1 MWIGTD
7 LYESTGSLPHRQL
20 RKATPTPTPAASSSL
35 PHRQL
40 RNSGRGLSE
49 EIQSSLP
56 HRQLR
61 NHFSGPSRKPSRS
74 LPHRQLRNAPLP
86 SRRRRRV
93 HCRIGS
99 SENKPIAA
107 ARYAW
112 VHCRIGSSEMAAA
125 TSDAIWRILLSL
137 DFAER
142 INNTIARQVKTQ
154 CVRVDSRGTLTC
166 LGQESV
172 NIFDVPHEP
181 QPDHRPCD
189 ARLLFADCD

>member
-1 MWIGTD
+1 MHTK
-7 LYESTGSLPHRQL
+7 SS
-20 RKATPTPTPAASSSL
+20 APTP
-35 PHRQL
+35 
-40 RNSGRGLSE
+40 SGRGLSE

-86 SRRRRRV
+86 SRCRRRV

-112 VHCRIGSSEMAAA
+112 VHCRIGSSESNPKAVEIAQKVHCRIGSSEMAAA

-172 NIFDVPHEP
+172 NIFDVFHEP

>member
-20 RKATPTPTPAASSSL
+20 RNLELRADPRHPSSL

-40 RNSGRGLSE
+40 RNSCTSGKISLS
-49 EIQSSLP
+49 SSLP

-172 NIFDVPHEP
+172 NIFDVLHEP

>member
-1 MWIGTD
+1 
-7 LYESTGSLPHRQL
+7 
-20 RKATPTPTPAASSSL
+20 
-35 PHRQL
+35 
-40 RNSGRGLSE
+40 
-49 EIQSSLP
+49 
-56 HRQLR
+56 
-61 NHFSGPSRKPSRS
+61 
-74 LPHRQLRNAPLP
+74 
-86 SRRRRRV
+86 
-93 HCRIGS
+93 
-99 SENKPIAA
+99 
-107 ARYAW
+107 
-112 VHCRIGSSEMAAA
+112 MAAA

-172 NIFDVPHEP
+172 NIFDVLHEP

>member
-1 MWIGTD
+1 MITSRVHCRIGSSEK
-7 LYESTGSLPHRQL
+7 LGRSSGIRPAVHCRIGS
-20 RKATPTPTPAASSSL
+20 
-35 PHRQL
+35 
-40 RNSGRGLSE
+40 SE
-49 EIQSSLP
+49 KQMITEI
-56 HRQLR
+56 RAD
-61 NHFSGPSRKPSRS
+61 K
-74 LPHRQLRNAPLP
+74 
-86 SRRRRRV
+86 V

-112 VHCRIGSSEMAAA
+112 VHCRIGSSESNPKAVEIAQKVHCRIGSSEMAAA

>member
-61 NHFSGPSRKPSRS
+61 N
-74 LPHRQLRNAPLP
+74 APLP

-112 VHCRIGSSEMAAA
+112 VHCRIGSSESNPKAVEIAQKVHCRIGSSEMAAA

-172 NIFDVPHEP
+172 NIFDVLHEP

>member
-1 MWIGTD
+1 MALQVHCRIGSSEMCRVFVGMGV
-7 LYESTGSLPHRQL
+7 LVHCRIGSSE
-20 RKATPTPTPAASSSL
+20 KSL
-35 PHRQL
+35 AGQ
-40 RNSGRGLSE
+40 GFG
-49 EIQSSLP
+49 IQ
-56 HRQLR
+56 
-61 NHFSGPSRKPSRS
+61 
-74 LPHRQLRNAPLP
+74 
-86 SRRRRRV
+86 V

-99 SENKPIAA
+99 SENRGRLTHGRRKVHCRIGSSEIKRLAA
-107 ARYAW
+107 VFALY

-142 INNTIARQVKTQ
+142 INNTIARKVKTQ

>member
-20 RKATPTPTPAASSSL
+20 RNLELRADPRHPSSL

-40 RNSGRGLSE
+40 RNSCTSGKISLS
-49 EIQSSLP
+49 SSLP

-99 SENKPIAA
+99 SE
-107 ARYAW
+107 
-112 VHCRIGSSEMAAA
+112 MAAA

-142 INNTIARQVKTQ
+142 INNTIARKVKTQ

>member
-1 MWIGTD
+1 MIT
-7 LYESTGSLPHRQL
+7 
-20 RKATPTPTPAASSSL
+20 
-35 PHRQL
+35 
-40 RNSGRGLSE
+40 
-49 EIQSSLP
+49 EI
-56 HRQLR
+56 RAD
-61 NHFSGPSRKPSRS
+61 K
-74 LPHRQLRNAPLP
+74 
-86 SRRRRRV
+86 V

-112 VHCRIGSSEMAAA
+112 VHCRIGSSESNPKAVEIAQKVHCRIGSSEMAAA

>member
-49 EIQSSLP
+49 EIQS
-56 HRQLR
+56 
-61 NHFSGPSRKPSRS
+61 S